1 MTSESK
7 LLANLRKLYTQ
18 MLACCWDLSKHS
30 EQGEQHAEELNS
42 AAEVV
47 QQWIEEIE
55 NEQGSENDSDCGLS

>member
-1 MTSESK
+1 MTDEK

-47 QQWIEEIE
+47 QGWIEEIE
-55 NEQGSENDSDCGLS
+55 KK